1 MWTVVG
7 RSLAGTGL
15 VASVAGFVGF
25 AALAVGAWSARA
37 EATRRTDDLAR
48 RAHAALNPAD
58 RAVAF
63 VRQVITVA
71 DADLEEARRGAT
83 AAPPT
88 SAFNPFSRLAA
99 RKASES
105 LAGSVERA
113 TTAVTTASEAAVVA
127 EAALELFDKDDELK
141 GWVGVRPEQLAQA
154 RTGLE
159 SASRELGR
167 ARTLFG
173 PVPEGQR
180 PTEEQLGTV
189 KSALDQARDFTD
201 RMDKAVATVRTR
213 VDETKQLADLW
224 VLRITIAIT
233 ALASLA
239 AVGQFFT
246 ARFCWRVLRRKPA

>member
-7 RSLAGTGL
+7 RVSAGTGF
-15 VASVAGFVGF
+15 VVSVFGFAGFI
-25 AALAVGAWSARA
+25 ALAVGAWPAKV
-37 EATRRTDDLAR
+37 EANRRSDDLAR
-48 RAHAALNPAD
+48 RAHAAVNPAD
-58 RAVAF
+58 RAIAF

-71 DADLEEARRGAT
+71 DADLAEARQGAT
-83 AAPPT
+83 AAPPPT
-88 SAFNPFSRLAA
+88 AFNPFARLAA

-127 EAALELFDKDDELK
+127 ESALELFDKDEELK
-141 GWVGVRPEQLAQA
+141 GWIGVRPEQLAQA

-173 PVPEGQR
+173 PVPEGAR

-224 VLRITIAIT
+224 VLRVTVAVS

-239 AVGQFFT
+239 TIGQFFM
-246 ARFCWRVLRRKPA
+246 ARFCWRVLRRQPA

>member
-1 MWTVVG
+1 MWTAVG
-7 RSLAGTGL
+7 RLLTGAGL
-15 VASVAGFVGF
+15 VVSVSGFVGF
-25 AALAVGAWSARA
+25 IALAIGAWPART
-37 EATRRTDDLAR
+37 EANRRTDDLAR
-48 RAHAALNPAD
+48 RAHAAVNPAD
-58 RAVAF
+58 RAIAF

-71 DADLEEARRGAT
+71 DADLADARQGAS
-83 AAPPT
+83 AAPPPT
-88 SAFNPFSRLAA
+88 AFNPFAMLAA

-105 LAGSVERA
+105 LVGSVERA

-127 EAALELFDKDDELK
+127 ESALELFDQDEELQR
-141 GWVGVRPEQLAQA
+141 WIGVRPEQLAQA

-180 PTEEQLGTV
+180 PTEEQLGMV

-213 VDETKQLADLW
+213 VDETKTLADLW
-224 VLRITIAIT
+224 VLRIAIAVT
-233 ALASLA
+233 ALSSLA
-239 AVGQFFT
+239 AVGQFFMV
-246 ARFCWRVLRRKPA
+246 RFCWRVLRRKPA